1 MNRRA
6 DPSTPVAPPP
16 NPADVVR
23 RIAERQG
30 RLELTEEA
38 LARRAGMAP
47 TYLRLLLTAG
57 TDFDPASLLRIAA
70 ALDLTY
76 QELLEGRSDPPPGQG
91 PAPARPALVHLT
103 IPECWDRLGSKGV
116 GRIALPAEPGP
127 IVLPVNYA
135 VDAGTIVYRTDPNGA
150 AAPTPGTTVSFQVD
164 HVDDHLS
171 TGWSVL
177 ITGAVEHI
185 DDVDAIQR
193 LETEQRAEPWAG
205 GSRPLWVRIQPDTI
219 SGRRIGTIGPDSHL
233 H

>member
-1 MNRRA
+1 MNSPA
-6 DPSTPVAPPP
+6 DPTAHAVPPP
-16 NPADVVR
+16 DPADIAR

-47 TYLRLLLTAG
+47 TYLRLLLTAR

-76 QELLEGRSDPPPGQG
+76 EELREGRSDPPPGQG

-103 IPECWDRLGSKGV
+103 TPECWDRLGPRGV
-116 GRIALPAEPGP
+116 GRIALSTGPGP
-127 IVLPVNYA
+127 TVLPVNYTA
-135 VDAGTIVYRTDPNGA
+135 DAGTIVYRTDPNGA
-150 AAPTPGTTVSFQVD
+150 AAPMRGTTVSFQVD

-177 ITGAVEHI
+177 ITGTAEHI
-185 DDVDAIQR
+185 DDVEAIQR
-193 LETEQRAEPWAG
+193 LETAYRTEPWAG
-205 GSRPLWVRIQPDTI
+205 GNRPLWVRIQPDTI